1 MNELVI
7 KHRKQNISD
16 TITIQEKIIS
26 FLIVL
31 WPILNI
37 YGIGGDSIGFG
48 DCVIIPYC
56 LYLFIVNI
64 RKYRYIVFSYFLFF
78 SICIIISVF
87 SYLLC
92 GYSIERQTLLSLV
105 KDFIYV
111 FTFSLVAP
119 KNINMTYLF
128 KVYKVIVIILS
139 ALVVVQVAAYYLFG
153 YMKPFVFYSPIFTL
167 KDVGGYQKYMV
178 SWYNYIPVYG
188 FKVSSIFSEPAKFA
202 QYVAPCFFLSF
213 FDEKKKKNNLFFE
226 IFITAVVYLTHSAN
240 GVVYMSLGWFMWILL
255 KKNNKNA
262 ILRNILL
269 VFFFTITICFL
280 FVGNSNIWFIN
291 RFREIGDSGIN
302 SGNMRVLRGWKVFGQ
317 LNIIQK
323 IIGVGFDNCAQYI
336 SNNNIVTG
344 YDGGYIG
351 YMSGMSEIF
360 VSGGILCGVLFVL
373 LCIKYLRYHN
383 DVVTSLVGLM
393 LVILFAS
400 AILNGPSFGLLI
412 AIIESCIQ
420 ANKKEDRVKYF
431 EAYMGKK
438 K

>member
-1 MNELVI
+1 MCT
-7 KHRKQNISD
+7 KPH
-16 TITIQEKIIS
+16 
-26 FLIVL
+26 
-31 WPILNI
+31 
-37 YGIGGDSIGFG
+37 
-48 DCVIIPYC
+48 
-56 LYLFIVNI
+56 
-64 RKYRYIVFSYFLFF
+64 
-78 SICIIISVF
+78 
-87 SYLLC
+87 LLC
-92 GYSIERQTLLSLV
+92 DYSIQRQTLLSLV
-105 KDFIYV
+105 KDVIYV
-111 FTFSLVAP
+111 FVFSLVAP
-119 KNINMTYLF
+119 QYINMKYLF

-139 ALVVVQVAAYYLFG
+139 VLVIVQVAAYYLFG

-167 KDVGGYQKYMV
+167 KDVGGYRHYIV
-178 SWYNYIPVYG
+178 TWYNHIPIYG
-188 FKVSSIFSEPAKFA
+188 YKVSSIFSEPAKFA

-213 FDEKKKKNNLFFE
+213 FDEKKKNNNVFFE
-226 IFITAVVYLTHSAN
+226 IFITIVVFLTHSAN

-255 KKNNKNA
+255 RKNNRNA

-269 VFFFTITICFL
+269 VFFFAVTIGFL

-323 IIGVGFDNCAQYI
+323 IVGVGLDNYSQYI
-336 SNNNIVTG
+336 SNHHIVTG

-373 LCIKYLRYHN
+373 LCVKYLRYHN

-420 ANKKEDRVKYF
+420 VKKRRQGEYIETYR
-431 EAYMGKK
+431 GIKK
-438 K
+438 